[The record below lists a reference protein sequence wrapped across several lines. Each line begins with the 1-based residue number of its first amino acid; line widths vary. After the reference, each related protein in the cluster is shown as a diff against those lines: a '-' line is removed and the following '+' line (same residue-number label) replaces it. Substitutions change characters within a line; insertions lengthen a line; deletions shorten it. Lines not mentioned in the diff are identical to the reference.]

1 MRCVIFI
8 VVNSVYF
15 SKSLR
20 ARTRPI
26 CLSVTRISRTHTHTR
41 IDSVKIQKYCHPCVR
56 DCASMWGYFSF
67 LSSFH
72 FHLIWFS
79 SVWLRWVEFSLFHCR
94 CYYCYLPFSLN
105 FNILLLFFSVHF
117 HCHNSIIPFFFSS
130 IYTMCTSNIHAQ
142 AHVCLFV
149 CMKHELIFF
158 PHNIANQRF
167 QHSVRAPCEYER
179 EDTRW
184 TVQTKIVSLGKN

>member
-20 ARTRPI
+20 SRTRPI
-26 CLSVTRISRTHTHTR
+26 CLSVTHISRTHTR

-72 FHLIWFS
+72 FHLIRFS

-130 IYTMCTSNIHAQ
+130 IYTMCKSNIHAQ

-149 CMKHELIFF
+149 WNMNSHFF
-158 PHNIANQRF
+158 RTILPIKGFSIRCVLHANM
-167 QHSVRAPCEYER
+167 SVK
-179 EDTRW
+179 TRDGLC
-184 TVQTKIVSLGKN
+184 KRR